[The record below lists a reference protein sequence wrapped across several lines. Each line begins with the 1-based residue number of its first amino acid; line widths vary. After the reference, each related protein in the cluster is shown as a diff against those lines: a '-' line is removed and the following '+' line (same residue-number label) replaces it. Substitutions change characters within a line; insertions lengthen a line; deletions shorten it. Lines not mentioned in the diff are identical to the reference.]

1 MSASN
6 SVLKAAERQLDLN
19 PSGIVAA
26 QGIAN
31 ATKFG
36 AQHGDNHM
44 SPSHLDFVHG
54 KYYLADSLVCAAVE
68 NWIAHVCPA
77 LSLHCCITAAKLALT
92 NGAPLAELTCRHCN
106 HPHLDEKSHAS
117 NPHWLHHC
125 V

>member
-19 PSGIVAA
+19 PSGKVAA

-36 AQHGDNHM
+36 TQHGDNHM
-44 SPSHLDFVHG
+44 SPSHLDFVRG
-54 KYYLADSLVCAAVE
+54 KYYLADSSVCNAVKK
-68 NWIAHVCPA
+68 WLAHVCPT
-77 LSLHCCITAAKLALT
+77 LSLHHCITAAKLALT
-92 NGAPLAELTCRHCN
+92 NSAPLAELTCMHCN

-117 NPHWLHHC
+117 SPHWLHYC